1 MREHKASVWFEEFR
15 RGVVSDSAGAV
26 ARARRAIIGQ
36 VRIIKFT
43 HACVRIEDPDAG
55 VLVIDPGIWTE
66 AEATAGVDAVLITHW
81 HSDHVDVAN
90 LDRLGVPV
98 YAPDDP
104 RLAERPGRRRGGMKL
119 NVVEPRT
126 EFRAAGF
133 NVQAVGGRHAFVYDG
148 LPDIANLGYIVEDS
162 LYHPGDSFF
171 VPAEPIDTL
180 LVPAQASW
188 MMLAEAIEFVRAVNP
203 ERAFAIHD
211 GQINERGL
219 ASVNDWLGRA
229 PAYRYLA
236 PGETA

>member
-1 MREHKASVWFEEFR
+1 
-15 RGVVSDSAGAV
+15 
-26 ARARRAIIGQ
+26 

-43 HACVRIEDPDAG
+43 HACLRIEDPDAG

-66 AEATAGVDAVLITHW
+66 AEATAGADAVLVTHW
-81 HSDHVDVAN
+81 HSDHVDVAH

-104 RLAERPGRRRGGMKL
+104 RLAERLDRRHRGGMKL
-119 NVVEPRT
+119 NLVEPRT
-126 EFRAAGF
+126 EFQAAGF

-148 LPDIANLGYIVEDS
+148 LPDIANLGYIVQDS

-180 LVPAQASW
+180 LVPVQASW

-229 PAYRYLA
+229 AAYRYLA

>member
-1 MREHKASVWFEEFR
+1 M
-15 RGVVSDSAGAV
+15 
-26 ARARRAIIGQ
+26 
-36 VRIIKFT
+36 RIIKFT
-43 HACVRIEDPDAG
+43 HACVRIEDQDAG

-66 AEATAGVDAVLITHW
+66 AEATAGADAVLVTHW
-81 HSDHVDVAN
+81 HADHVDVAH
-90 LDRLGVPV
+90 LDRLGIPV

-104 RLAERPGRRRGGMKL
+104 RLTDRLSGGMNL
-119 NVVEPRT
+119 SLVEPRT
-126 EFRAAGF
+126 EFQAAGF

-148 LPDIANLGYIVEDS
+148 MPDIANLGYIVQDS

-188 MMLAEAIEFVRAVNP
+188 MMLAEAIEFVHAVNP

-229 PAYRYLA
+229 AAYRYLA
-236 PGETA
+236 PGEIA